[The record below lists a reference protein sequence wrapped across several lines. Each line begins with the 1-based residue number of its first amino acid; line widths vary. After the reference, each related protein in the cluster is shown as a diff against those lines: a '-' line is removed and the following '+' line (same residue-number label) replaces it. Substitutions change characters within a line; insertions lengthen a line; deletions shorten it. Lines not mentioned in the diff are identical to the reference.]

1 MKATLI
7 VVGLL
12 IATAGGVIAYRA
24 FFLEPSAAVII
35 TNTTVRQLPNY
46 SRVAGG
52 LVLLVLG
59 AAIAFLAVRLR
70 K

>member
-52 LVLLVLG
+52 LALLVLG